1 MFLPLLVQ
9 PKMKHL
15 SLFIHVHVVYF
26 GIFLTNMASEDFEYS
41 L

>member
-9 PKMKHL
+9 PKMKRL
-15 SLFIHVHVVYF
+15 SLFTHVHVVHF
-26 GIFLTNMASEDFEYS
+26 GLFLTNMASADFEYS